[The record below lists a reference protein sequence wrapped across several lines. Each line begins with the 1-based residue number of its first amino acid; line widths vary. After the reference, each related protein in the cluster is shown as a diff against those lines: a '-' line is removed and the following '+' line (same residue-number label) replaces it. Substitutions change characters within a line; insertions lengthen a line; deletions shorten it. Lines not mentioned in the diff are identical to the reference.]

1 MIQILYDA
9 YNDVFS
15 ALGDLLLPKQRVD
28 QAGLANIGVAEGA
41 DSQHFPLL
49 ILRNYRLYVH
59 VVWAKGANSEHFPLC
74 KNFRYFEV

>member
-28 QAGLANIGVAEGA
+28 QAGLANIGVAKGA

-49 ILRNYRLYVH
+49 ILSVKYQISLYVKENI
-59 VVWAKGANSEHFPLC
+59 VLLSLF
-74 KNFRYFEV
+74 

>member
-1 MIQILYDA
+1 MTR
-9 YNDVFS
+9 
-15 ALGDLLLPKQRVD
+15 GDLLLPKQRVD

-41 DSQHFPLL
+41 DSKHFPLL
-49 ILRNYRLYVH
+49 ILRIYWLYFNVH

>member
-1 MIQILYDA
+1 MMPTTMFSL
-9 YNDVFS
+9 FS

-49 ILRNYRLYVH
+49 ILRVKLSSIKYHYM
-59 VVWAKGANSEHFPLC
+59 
-74 KNFRYFEV
+74 

>member
-1 MIQILYDA
+1 MMPTTMFSL
-9 YNDVFS
+9 FS

-49 ILRNYRLYVH
+49 ILRVKYDI
-59 VVWAKGANSEHFPLC
+59 
-74 KNFRYFEV
+74 

>member
-1 MIQILYDA
+1 MMPTTMSSLVI
-9 YNDVFS
+9 

-28 QAGLANIGVAEGA
+28 QAGLANIGVAKGA

-49 ILRNYRLYVH
+49 ILRIYRLYFNVH

>member
-1 MIQILYDA
+1 MMPTTMSSLVI
-9 YNDVFS
+9 

-49 ILRNYRLYVH
+49 VLRVKIITCEGKYCLALLVLR
-59 VVWAKGANSEHFPLC
+59 SEDF
-74 KNFRYFEV
+74 